1 MELLNVKF
9 TKMSLRKKLRELIEY
24 WEGVGSEYRAN
35 GDLDTQEIIEQMA
48 SDFRKTIGTTPTY
61 LEKLY
66 KCEEKWAKAV
76 LEYAE
81 HGDSFRLAL
90 AKQGL
95 EEIQSLIKEYRDE
108 KL

>member
-1 MELLNVKF
+1 V
-9 TKMSLRKKLRELIEY
+9 
-24 WEGVGSEYRAN
+24 V
-35 GDLDTQEIIEQMA
+35 
-48 SDFRKTIGTTPTY
+48 FR
-61 LEKLY
+61 LY

-81 HGDSFRLAL
+81 QGDGFRFAL

-95 EEIQSLIKEYRDE
+95 EEIQSLIKEYRNE